1 LRDGQDLA
9 NSKVKRIVVDIAT
22 YIRKYQIKPPKM
34 ISKLPQDYIDSQK
47 VFYDRAYLEILE
59 LCSETLDNRT
69 KE

>member
-1 LRDGQDLA
+1 
-9 NSKVKRIVVDIAT
+9 
-22 YIRKYQIKPPKM
+22 M

-47 VFYDRAYLEILE
+47 VLYDRAYLEILE